1 MIRLFSGWL
10 KQPPAVLAHA
20 KSLKKTSSYCN
31 VIILLRVKGQA
42 KCPVEKILSCM
53 KNIVGTGIC
62 YDDIFTWIFLQG
74 KQ

>member
-20 KSLKKTSSYCN
+20 KCLKNCKYCN
-31 VIILLRVKGQA
+31 IIILLRVKGQA